1 MLTMSIMF
9 DASIEPFSVLS
20 FRQSIR
26 CFHALLTLPTSFI
39 GRSTV
44 CQSVQP
50 NSWICSSEQ
59 SQNVGFFWILI
70 LASTTPRLFLFNRG
84 LPMTCLTQNM
94 LLPTR
99 IEKKYQVYIKPLSV
113 SVLARKVTFRYA
125 WRIENVQVLLL
136 VPGDRETFPPCSSL
150 FFICPSFSLEGAKLI
165 STRGKTWREKWGATI
180 HPRKIQTA
188 YFGDPSPPSQF
199 FSKELLLVR

>member
-99 IEKKYQVYIKPLSV
+99 LQKKYQVYIKSLSV

-125 WRIENVQVLLL
+125 WRIENVPYRLTGRRSRHVLRYFLF
-136 VPGDRETFPPCSSL
+136 VPPFLWRAQNSYRREARLDEKNGVQL
-150 FFICPSFSLEGAKLI
+150 FTPERYKRHI
-165 STRGKTWREKWGATI
+165 SGI
-180 HPRKIQTA
+180 HHLR
-188 YFGDPSPPSQF
+188 
-199 FSKELLLVR
+199 